1 MRIGIAGH
9 ISTDSI
15 ARFLHGGGAGLP
27 RGYYGAP
34 LLGTLIGALLDRG
47 HTIVAYT
54 TSSDMP
60 SSSRITASGDRFKIT
75 YCAARPRAFRYSE
88 GRWGRAADAFKHE
101 RAALTQ
107 AMQDDA
113 PDLIHAHWSYEF
125 ALAAIESKLPH
136 LVTCHD
142 APQVV
147 LRHAPDMYRLVR
159 YVMARRVLSQA
170 QNLTAVSPYLK
181 HRLQQYSRAPID
193 VVPNPLPVH
202 AEHLTGPSRRF
213 DPARPRIA
221 MVLNGWGTLKN
232 PQPALRAFAALR
244 RTFPA
249 AELSIMGSDYG
260 PGGPAESWARA
271 QGLDTG
277 VHFLGP
283 QPYSTLLARLA
294 ASDLL
299 LHPSLEETFGMSIA
313 EAMSLG
319 VPVVGGVSS
328 GAVPWV
334 IGGGGMVTDVTSIR
348 GIEKALIDVFVD
360 PAKLQQYAQSARE
373 RALENFNAL
382 RVSATYEEKY
392 IHILRQS
399 ETRRFMQRDTMLDQL
414 GRTNMGVRD

>member
-15 ARFLHGGGAGLP
+15 ARFLHGDGAGLP

-34 LLGTLIGALLDRG
+34 LLGTLIGALLERG
-47 HTIVAYT
+47 HSIVAYT

-60 SSSRITASGDRFKIT
+60 PSSRVTARGERFKIT

-88 GRWGRAADAFKHE
+88 GRWGRAVDAFKHE

-125 ALAAIESKLPH
+125 SLAAIESGLPH

-147 LRHAPDMYRLVR
+147 LRHAPDLYRLVR
-159 YVMARRVLSQA
+159 YFMARRVLSQA

-181 HRLQQYSRAPID
+181 NRMQHYSRAPID

-202 AEHLTGPSRRF
+202 AEHVAGLSRRF

-232 PQPALRAFAALR
+232 PQPALRSFAALR

-249 AELSIMGSDYG
+249 AELNVMGRDYG
-260 PGGPAESWARA
+260 PGGPAHAWARTH
-271 QGLDTG
+271 GLDTG
-277 VHFLGP
+277 VRFLGP
-283 QPYSTLLARLA
+283 QPYSTLLSTLA

-319 VPVVGGVSS
+319 VPVVGGASS

-334 IGGGGMVTDVTSIR
+334 IGQSGRMVDVRSTDAITQAAIELLSQPKMLSDLSVQAKRTAKARFSPDAVVTDYERCYQQVFERVT
-348 GIEKALIDVFVD
+348 
-360 PAKLQQYAQSARE
+360 
-373 RALENFNAL
+373 
-382 RVSATYEEKY
+382 
-392 IHILRQS
+392 
-399 ETRRFMQRDTMLDQL
+399 
-414 GRTNMGVRD
+414 